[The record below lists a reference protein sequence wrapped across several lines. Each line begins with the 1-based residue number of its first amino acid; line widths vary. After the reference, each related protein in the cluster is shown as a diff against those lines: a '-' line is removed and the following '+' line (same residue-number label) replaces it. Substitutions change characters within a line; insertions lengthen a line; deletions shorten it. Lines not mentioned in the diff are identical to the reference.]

1 MSKPD
6 VIITEA
12 KEVNQYG
19 DTVITGKDGN
29 IYKIG
34 AKRKNYDELVDQFQ
48 EGYATNVNWSNY
60 KGHDFISEA
69 TLVKDLLP
77 DKSVAPASRPPD
89 SITAAPAERM
99 KPSEP
104 VVKSPGAVVPQ
115 PQRSYSDGAA
125 IGMVTNRIGSHIDNN
140 TLELVFKHEEIGP
153 LMTRYRKEV
162 FHAYGLDFDPTWPEY
177 KAK

>member
-6 VIITEA
+6 VIITDT
-12 KEVNQYG
+12 KGVNQFG

-29 IYKIG
+29 TYKIG
-34 AKRKNYDELVDQFQ
+34 AKRKNHDELVDQFQ
-48 EGYATNVNWSNY
+48 EGYSTNVNWSNY

-77 DKSVAPASRPPD
+77 DKSVAPVSRPPD

-99 KPSEP
+99 QPAEKP
-104 VVKSPGAVVPQ
+104 A

-125 IGMVTNRIGSHIDNN
+125 LGMVTNRIGSHIDNN
-140 TLELVFKHEEIGP
+140 TLELVFTTEEIVA
-153 LMTRYRKEV
+153 LMGKYRQEI
-162 FHAYGLDFDPTWPEY
+162 FRIYGLDFKAEWLKFKPE
-177 KAK
+177 

>member
-6 VIITEA
+6 VIITET
-12 KEVNQYG
+12 KGVNQFG

-48 EGYATNVNWSNY
+48 EGYSTSVNWSNY

-77 DKSVAPASRPPD
+77 DKSEPPSSGFVEDVPSRLNKPATTVPP
-89 SITAAPAERM
+89 
-99 KPSEP
+99 
-104 VVKSPGAVVPQ
+104 SPT

-140 TLELVFKHEEIGP
+140 TLEMVFTTEEIVA
-153 LMTRYRKEV
+153 LMGKYRQEI
-162 FHAYGLDFDPTWPEY
+162 FRIYGLDFKAEWPKY
-177 KAK
+177 KPE

>member
-6 VIITEA
+6 VIITET
-12 KEVNQYG
+12 KGVNQFG

-48 EGYATNVNWSNY
+48 EGYSTSVNWSNY

-69 TLVKDLLP
+69 TLLKDLLP
-77 DKSVAPASRPPD
+77 DKSEPSVKAMAMEEPPTEKKPAPA
-89 SITAAPAERM
+89 A
-99 KPSEP
+99 
-104 VVKSPGAVVPQ
+104 

-140 TLELVFKHEEIGP
+140 TLELVFTTEEIGA
-153 LMTRYRKEV
+153 LMGRYRQEI
-162 FHAYGLDFDPTWPEY
+162 FRIYGLDFKAEWLKYKPE
-177 KAK
+177 